1 MPFTITDAEDVGR
14 LVQVLKNMQKIRA
27 KVFDEHGDIV
37 HIGLS
42 GSGAGVQLSNSEP
55 YVSPLLLTPSPPGTP
70 EADITMDWL
79 SVSKYDDIFQYNPVT
94 ERMIL
99 QPGAEG
105 HVIRLYGEIPV
116 TWIANNE
123 HLVGD
128 VVLDFHG
135 AVFPNLQFLQLHT
148 NEFLTPQDSTISIYN
163 LKHTGYQSAH
173 FISGVKD
180 VVNCDID
187 VTFLGSHSQVIGYL
201 HGRMSN
207 TRIKISGG
215 QVSTCR
221 CILTTFP
228 TAVIESNN
236 VFIGCPER

>member
-1 MPFTITDAEDVGR
+1 MSFTIKTAEDVQR
-14 LVQVLKNMQKIRA
+14 LTQVLQEIQKVRT
-27 KVFDEHGDIV
+27 KVNVAHGDLPI
-37 HIGLS
+37 IGIS
-42 GSGAGVQLSNSEP
+42 GDGSSARLSNPEP
-55 YVSPLLLTPSPPGTP
+55 HVPGISLSPSPPGTP
-70 EADITMDWL
+70 EADVAINWP
-79 SVSKYDDIFQYNPVT
+79 SIAKYDDIFQFNPVT
-94 ERMIL
+94 ERITL

-105 HVIRLYGEIPV
+105 HVIRLYGEFPI

-128 VVLDFHG
+128 IILDFHD
-135 AVFPNLQFLQLHT
+135 AVLPNVQFLQLHT

-173 FISGVKD
+173 FISGVQD
-180 VVNCDID
+180 VVNCDLDI
-187 VTFLGSHSQVIGYL
+187 TFLGSHSQVIGYL

-221 CILTTFP
+221 CILATFP